1 MRALVDTKITR
12 NNSGF
17 TLIELMVVVGIIGI
31 LAAIAIPNLMILK
44 DKATWGTTR
53 ANLNIIRH
61 SLGAYSA
68 VSIDNRYPVSIAD
81 WATLVTII
89 PEASLPAT
97 STDAKIAAG
106 SFSYASS
113 DGADFTLSVT
123 SINSNADILTAT
135 PTGITPVFYPH

>member
-1 MRALVDTKITR
+1 MSTR
-12 NNSGF
+12 TINNNSGF
-17 TLIELMVVVGIIGI
+17 TLIELMVVVGIISI

-81 WATLVTII
+81 WGTLLTII

-97 STDAKIAAG
+97 STDAKISAG
-106 SFSYASS
+106 GFSYASS
-113 DGADFTLSVT
+113 GGSDFTLSVT
-123 SINSNADILTAT
+123 STNSYADIITAT
-135 PTGITPVFYPH
+135 PTGVSPVFYPR

>member
-1 MRALVDTKITR
+1 MNSRTIN

-68 VSIDNRYPVSIAD
+68 VSFDNRYPVAIAD
-81 WATLVTII
+81 WATLVTIV

-106 SFSYASS
+106 SLSYASS

-135 PTGITPVFYPH
+135 PTGITPEFYPH